1 MSCPHLEV
9 LISTLVSFENFCNAG
24 AAQGQ
29 RGGKSGEA
37 GAGGRVAAG
46 GMVESL
52 CWAGHGLVVG
62 GSSRSGEKEQGC
74 GWRWSGVVEG
84 RVELVEGSEQGLDGE
99 YGEAR
104 ATGRGALRHTRRTPP
119 RR

>member
-1 MSCPHLEV
+1 MGGGAEV
-9 LISTLVSFENFCNAG
+9 
-24 AAQGQ
+24 
-29 RGGKSGEA
+29 GGE
-37 GAGGRVAAG
+37 RDR
-46 GMVESL
+46 
-52 CWAGHGLVVG
+52 AGHGLVVG

-104 ATGRGALRHTRRTPP
+104 ATGRGALRYTRRTPP